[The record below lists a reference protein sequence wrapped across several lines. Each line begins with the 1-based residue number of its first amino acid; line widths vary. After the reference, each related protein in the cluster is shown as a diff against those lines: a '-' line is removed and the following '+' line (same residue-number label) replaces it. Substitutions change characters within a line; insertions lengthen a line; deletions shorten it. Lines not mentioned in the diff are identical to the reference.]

1 MTHSCCF
8 DVLGIAPGASE
19 TEIKKAFRRKAVRV
33 HPDKVP
39 QDRKEE
45 ANRAFRE
52 LHEAYEEAIEHS
64 HNRGAYPAYSD
75 FSSPKKPSPSKGKRN
90 KRASDSDIKKKF
102 NDICEELKRESS
114 TSWNESL
121 LEYTRQ
127 ARAAWPNKETCW
139 NIVNH
144 SFMLTEIIK
153 ALTLDNPELA
163 AYLKKRRDD
172 KRRVFVAKE
181 ENELRLRVE
190 KINREWPIRKNE
202 LRQWIKSR
210 DVWASEWKKTA
221 DRVINQEAARHIRL
235 WVAERNAELDREVME
250 TCKAAAE
257 EIVRVYPDQAR
268 IRSILKSHFTW
279 ERKNICNLLP
289 DDIRAALTIMSNKEP
304 SPQRTR
310 QECKKQAEERKGG
323 KPYSFALFFVHIVVL
338 LVTATLGRRAD

>member
-1 MTHSCCF
+1 MTVGCVFGVLCCGFFPETVFPKRLRLETKFLCRRRFRQPFTSPSPHKSRNHFQRLVLLQQSVRLNYSFRCCHVGTNPIPQPFASFKLNRLEQRAMTHSCCF

-127 ARAAWPNKETCW
+127 ARAA
-139 NIVNH
+139 
-144 SFMLTEIIK
+144 
-153 ALTLDNPELA
+153 
-163 AYLKKRRDD
+163 
-172 KRRVFVAKE
+172 
-181 ENELRLRVE
+181 
-190 KINREWPIRKNE
+190 
-202 LRQWIKSR
+202 
-210 DVWASEWKKTA
+210 
-221 DRVINQEAARHIRL
+221 
-235 WVAERNAELDREVME
+235 
-250 TCKAAAE
+250 
-257 EIVRVYPDQAR
+257 
-268 IRSILKSHFTW
+268 
-279 ERKNICNLLP
+279 
-289 DDIRAALTIMSNKEP
+289 
-304 SPQRTR
+304 
-310 QECKKQAEERKGG
+310 
-323 KPYSFALFFVHIVVL
+323 
-338 LVTATLGRRAD
+338 